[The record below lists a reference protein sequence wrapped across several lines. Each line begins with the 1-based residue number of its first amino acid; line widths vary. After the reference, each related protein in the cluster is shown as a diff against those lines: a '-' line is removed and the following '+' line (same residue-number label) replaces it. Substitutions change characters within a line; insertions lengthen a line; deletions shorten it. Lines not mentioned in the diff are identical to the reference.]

1 MTPPSIPSSA
11 GAPILSSTDFTPPG
25 RSLRII
31 VIDDDEIF
39 RESLSLH
46 LLNKGYSVKSF
57 ASGRAALE
65 HLASGATA
73 DIILL
78 EWRLPGMNGLEV
90 LRELRRRG
98 TMTPIIFLTAST
110 DDIYE
115 EVALAGG
122 AVDFIDKSRRLSIL
136 IRRLELIAG
145 GARTTADRNQ
155 RGPPDVIQLGPLE
168 VHLDINR
175 AVWNNQTV
183 DLTPAEFRLVSQL
196 ALKPGED
203 VSYRE
208 LYNLVRGKDFVAGR
222 GAEGYRANVRTF
234 IKRIRRKFRDVD
246 HDFDEIHNYA
256 GVGYRWGGSL
266 RRAGAGSRS
275 T

>member
-11 GAPILSSTDFTPPG
+11 GAPILSSTYFTPPS

-31 VIDDDEIF
+31 VVDDDEVF

-57 ASGRAALE
+57 ANGRAALE
-65 HLASGATA
+65 HLASGGTA

-98 TMTPIIFLTAST
+98 TMTPIIFLTALS

-136 IRRLELIAG
+136 VRRIELITG
-145 GARTTADRNQ
+145 GARPTADRNQ
-155 RGPPDVIQLGPLE
+155 PRLPDVIQLGPLE
-168 VHLDINR
+168 LRLDINR

-183 DLTPAEFRLVSQL
+183 DLTLAEFRLLWQL
-196 ALKPGED
+196 ALKPSED

-208 LYNLVRGKDFVAGR
+208 LYDLVHGKDFVAGS
-222 GAEGYRANVRTF
+222 GAEGYRVNVRTI
-234 IKRIRRKFRDVD
+234 IKRIRKKFRDVAP
-246 HDFDEIHNYA
+246 DFDEIHNYA

-266 RRAGAGSRS
+266 RRADAGSRS